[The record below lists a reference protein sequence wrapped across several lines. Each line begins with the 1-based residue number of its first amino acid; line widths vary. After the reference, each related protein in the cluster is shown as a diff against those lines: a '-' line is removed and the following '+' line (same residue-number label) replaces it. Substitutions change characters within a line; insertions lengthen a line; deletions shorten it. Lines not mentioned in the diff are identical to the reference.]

1 MVVEEEPP
9 MRRIRPAAAVI
20 ALALSLTSA
29 CSSGPSGTAAG
40 AEAGRPVS
48 GGSLTWAVETEPITF
63 NPHQYAQAKAR
74 LLVWNSFEALLTHDS
89 QGGYL
94 PWLSTGYEV
103 SGDGKIYT
111 FTLRTDVSFTDGT
124 KFDAAAVK
132 ANVDQFLVEGYNP
145 TVLAVQLRNLDRV
158 EVVDAATVAF
168 HLNQPDVLLL
178 DFLSSPQGAQVSP
191 KSLKE
196 AKNLKAGGPEL
207 AGTGPFVLDRYTAG
221 QDVHFTKNPAY
232 NWAPANAGH
241 SGPAYLDEIT
251 YRFLK
256 ESSVRVGALTSG
268 QVQVI
273 EGVPATDEALI
284 TANRQ
289 LSLQRG
295 LNSGSAYS
303 YYLNTA
309 HAPFDDL
316 RVRQAFREAVDV
328 EAVLTG
334 VYRGTAT
341 RAWSVI
347 GPTSPF
353 YDKTLEKT
361 YGGDTAKANKL
372 LDDAGWTARDAEG
385 FRVKDGKRLTV
396 RLVQSAPFVRDRRD
410 VLAQAVQAAVKQS
423 AGIDLNVA
431 LVDQGTATKAL
442 AEGQYEV
449 FDNSRAD
456 TDAGAALNLLLHSG
470 GAINRTGLRD
480 PALDKLL
487 EEGQAS
493 SDQAKRLAA
502 YRQVQKLVIADQ
514 ALILPLYAPA
524 DQVASATTVGGLS
537 FEPTAGV
544 PGSAYNVWL
553 SK

>member
-1 MVVEEEPP
+1 M
-9 MRRIRPAAAVI
+9 RPARPAVAAI
-20 ALALSLTSA
+20 ALALVLTA
-29 CSSGPSGTAAG
+29 CSSGTSGSPAG
-40 AEAGRPVS
+40 AGQPVS

-74 LLVWNSFEALLTHDS
+74 LLVWNTFEALLTHDS
-89 QGGYL
+89 QGGLL
-94 PWLSTGYEV
+94 PWLSTGHQV
-103 SGDGKIYT
+103 SADGRTYT
-111 FTLRTDVSFTDGT
+111 FSLRTDVSFTDGT
-124 KFDAAAVK
+124 RFDAAAVK

-145 TVLAVQLRNLDRV
+145 AVRAVQLRNLDTV
-158 EVVDAATVAF
+158 EVIDPATVAF
-168 HLNQPDVLLL
+168 HLKQPDVLLL

-191 KSLKE
+191 KSLRE

-207 AGTGPFVLDRYTAG
+207 AGTGPFILDRYTAG
-221 QDVHFTKNPAY
+221 QEVHFTRNPAY

-241 SGPAYLDEIT
+241 TGAAYLDEIT

-268 QVQVI
+268 QVQVV

-284 TANRQ
+284 TANPQ
-289 LSLQRG
+289 LSLSRG

-316 RVRQAFREAVDV
+316 KVRQAFREAVDV
-328 EAVLTG
+328 DAVLGG

-361 YGGDTAKANKL
+361 YGGDAAKANRL
-372 LDDAGWTARDAEG
+372 LDEAGWATRDADG

-410 VLAQAVQAAVKQS
+410 VLAQAVQAQVKQS

-431 LVDQGTATKAL
+431 VVDQGTATQAL
-442 AEGQYEV
+442 ADGQYEV

-456 TDAGAALNLLLHSG
+456 TDAGAALNLLLHSA
-470 GAINRTGLRD
+470 GAINRTGFSD
-480 PALDKLL
+480 PALDRLL
-487 EEGQAS
+487 EQGQAGTPA
-493 SDQAKRLAA
+493 QRQTA
-502 YRQVQKLVIADQ
+502 YQQVQKLTVTDQ

-524 DQVASATTVGGLS
+524 DQVAAATSVGGLG

-544 PGSAYNVWL
+544 PGSAYNLWI
-553 SK
+553 SR

>member
-1 MVVEEEPP
+1 
-9 MRRIRPAAAVI
+9 MRRTRPAVAAIVL
-20 ALALSLTSA
+20 ALALSA
-29 CSSGPSGTAAG
+29 CSSGTSGSA
-40 AEAGRPVS
+40 AEAGQPVS

-74 LLVWNSFEALLTHDS
+74 LLVWNTFEALLTHDG
-89 QGGYL
+89 QGGHV
-94 PWLSTGYEV
+94 PWLSTGHEV
-103 SGDGKIYT
+103 SADGRTYT
-111 FTLRTDVSFTDGT
+111 FTLRTDVTFTDGT
-124 KFDAAAVK
+124 KFDAEAVK
-132 ANVDQFLVEGYNP
+132 ANVDQFFVEGYNP
-145 TVLAVQLRNLDRV
+145 AVLAVQLRNLDKV
-158 EVVDAATVAF
+158 EVVDPATVVF
-168 HLNQPDVLLL
+168 HLKQPDVLLL

-207 AGTGPFVLDRYTAG
+207 AGTGPFVLDRHIAG
-221 QDVHFTKNPAY
+221 QAVVFTKNPAY

-241 SGPAYLDEIT
+241 TGAAYLDRIT
-251 YRFLK
+251 YRFLR

-268 QVQVI
+268 QVQIV
-273 EGVPATDEALI
+273 EGVPATDEGLI
-284 TANRQ
+284 TGNPQ
-289 LSLQRG
+289 LSLSRA

-303 YYLNTA
+303 YYFNTT

-316 RVRQAFREAVDV
+316 KVRQAFREAVDV
-328 EAVLTG
+328 DAVLTG
-334 VYRGTAT
+334 VYRGSAT

-353 YDKTLEKT
+353 YDRTLEKT
-361 YGGDTAKANKL
+361 YGGDAAKANRL
-372 LDDAGWTARDAEG
+372 LDEAGWTTRDADG
-385 FRVKDGKRLTV
+385 FRTKDGKRLTV

-431 LVDQGTATKAL
+431 VVDQGTATQAL
-442 AEGQYEV
+442 ADGQYEV

-470 GAINRTGLRD
+470 GAINRTGFTD
-480 PALDKLL
+480 PALDRLL
-487 EEGQAS
+487 EQGQAT
-493 SDQAKRLAA
+493 SDQAQRQAV
-502 YRQVQKLVIADQ
+502 YQQVQKLTITDQ

-524 DQVASATTVGGLS
+524 DQVAASTGVGGLG

-544 PGSAYNVWL
+544 PGSAYNLWL

>member
-1 MVVEEEPP
+1 
-9 MRRIRPAAAVI
+9 MRHTRPAAVV
-20 ALALSLTSA
+20 LALTLLLTA
-29 CSSGPSGTAAG
+29 CSSGGQQPAAV
-40 AEAGRPVS
+40 GRPVS
-48 GGSLTWAVETEPITF
+48 GGSLTWAVEIEPITF

-74 LLVWNSFEALLTHDS
+74 LLVWNTFEALLGHDS
-89 QGGYL
+89 QGGL
-94 PWLSTGYEV
+94 VPWLSTGHQV
-103 SGDGKIYT
+103 SADGMTYT
-111 FTLRTDVSFTDGT
+111 FALRTDVTFTDGT

-132 ANVDQFLVEGYNP
+132 ANIDQFFVEGYNP
-145 TVLAVQLRNLDRV
+145 AVLAVQLRNLDRV
-158 EVVDAATVAF
+158 EVVDPATVAF
-168 HLNQPDVLLL
+168 HLRQPDVLLL

-207 AGTGPFVLDRYTAG
+207 AGTGPFILDRYTAG
-221 QDVHFTKNPAY
+221 QEVHFTKNAAY

-241 SGPAYLDEIT
+241 SGAAYLDEIT

-273 EGVPATDEALI
+273 EGVPATDEPLI
-284 TANRQ
+284 TANPQ
-289 LSLQRG
+289 LSLSLSRG

-303 YYLNTA
+303 YYFNTT
-309 HAPFDDL
+309 HAPFDDI
-316 RVRQAFREAVDV
+316 RVRRAFREAVDV
-328 EAVLTG
+328 DAVLTG
-334 VYRGTAT
+334 VYRGSAT

-361 YGGDTAKANKL
+361 YGGDAAEANKL
-372 LDDAGWTARDAEG
+372 LDEAGWTARDADG
-385 FRVKDGKRLTV
+385 FRTKDGKRLTV

-410 VLAQAVQAAVKQS
+410 VLAQAVQAQVKQS
-423 AGIDLNVA
+423 AGIDLNIAV
-431 LVDQGTATKAL
+431 VDQGTATQAL
-442 AEGQYEV
+442 ADGQYEV

-470 GAINRTGLRD
+470 GAINRTGFTD

-487 EEGQAS
+487 EQGRAGT
-493 SDQAKRLAA
+493 DQAQ
-502 YRQVQKLVIADQ
+502 RQAVYQRVQKLAITDQ

-524 DQVASATTVGGLS
+524 DQIAASRAVGGLG

-544 PGSAYNVWL
+544 PGSAYHLWV

>member
-1 MVVEEEPP
+1 
-9 MRRIRPAAAVI
+9 MRHTRPAALVL
-20 ALALSLTSA
+20 ALALFLTA
-29 CSSGPSGTAAG
+29 CSGDVERS
-40 AEAGRPVS
+40 AEAGGPVS
-48 GGSLTWAVETEPITF
+48 GGSLTWAVETEPLTF

-74 LLVWNSFEALLTHDS
+74 LLVWNTFEALLTHDDR
-89 QGGYL
+89 GGYV
-94 PWLSTGYEV
+94 PWLATGYEV
-103 SGDGKIYT
+103 SPDGKTYT
-111 FTLRTDVSFTDGT
+111 FRLRRDVTFTDGT
-124 KFDAAAVK
+124 TFDAEAVK
-132 ANVDQFLVEGYNP
+132 ANIDQFFVEGYNP
-145 TVLAVQLRNLDRV
+145 AVLAVQLRNLDRV
-158 EVVDAATVAF
+158 EVADPATVVF
-168 HLNQPDVLLL
+168 HLKQPDVLLL

-207 AGTGPFVLDRYTAG
+207 AGTGPFVLDHYTAG
-221 QDVHFTKNPAY
+221 QEVVFTKNPAY

-241 SGPAYLDEIT
+241 AGPAYLDRIT

-268 QVQVI
+268 QVQVV

-284 TANRQ
+284 TANPQ
-289 LSLQRG
+289 LTLSRG

-303 YYLNTA
+303 YYFNTT

-316 RVRQAFREAVDV
+316 KVRQAFREAVDV
-328 EAVLTG
+328 DAVLDG

-361 YGGDTAKANKL
+361 YGGDAAKANRL
-372 LDDAGWTARDAEG
+372 LDEAGWTGRDADG
-385 FRVKDGKRLTV
+385 FRTKDGRRLTV

-431 LVDQGTATKAL
+431 VVDQGTATQAL
-442 AEGQYEV
+442 ADGQYEV

-470 GAINRTGLRD
+470 GAINRTGFTD

-487 EEGQAS
+487 EQGQAG
-493 SDQAKRLAA
+493 SDQAQRRTA
-502 YRQVQKLVIADQ
+502 YQQVQKLTVTDQ
-514 ALILPLYAPA
+514 ALILPLYAPS
-524 DQVASATTVGGLS
+524 DQIAASTTVGGLG

-544 PGSAYNVWL
+544 PGSAYHLWL

>member
-1 MVVEEEPP
+1 
-9 MRRIRPAAAVI
+9 MRRTRPAAAVI
-20 ALALSLTSA
+20 ALALSLTAA
-29 CSSGPSGTAAG
+29 CSSGSAG
-40 AEAGRPVS
+40 AADAGKPVS

-74 LLVWNSFEALLTHDS
+74 LLVWNTFEALLTHDS
-89 QGGYL
+89 RGGHL
-94 PWLSTGYEV
+94 PWLSTGHQV
-103 SGDGKIYT
+103 SADGRRYT
-111 FTLRTDVSFTDGT
+111 FTLRTDVTFTDGT
-124 KFDAAAVK
+124 RFDAAAVK
-132 ANVDQFLVEGYNP
+132 ANVDQFLTEGYNP
-145 TVLAVQLRNLDRV
+145 SVRAVQLRHLEKV
-158 EVVDAATVAF
+158 EVVDPATVVF
-168 HLNQPDVLLL
+168 HLTQPDVLLL

-191 KSLKE
+191 KSLAG

-207 AGTGPFVLDRYTAG
+207 AGTGPFILDRYSPG
-221 QDVHFTKNPAY
+221 QEVHFVRNPAY

-241 SGPAYLDEIT
+241 SGPAYLEEIT

-273 EGVPATDEALI
+273 EGVPATDEGLI
-284 TANRQ
+284 TANRA
-289 LSLQRG
+289 LTLNRG

-303 YYLNTA
+303 YYFNTG

-328 EAVLTG
+328 DAVLNG

-361 YGGDTAKANKL
+361 YSGDTAEANRL
-372 LDDAGWTARDAEG
+372 LDEAGWTARDAGG
-385 FRVKDGKRLTV
+385 FRVKDGRRLTV

-423 AGIDLNVA
+423 AGIDLTVA

-442 AEGQYEV
+442 ADGEYEV

-456 TDAGAALNLLLHSG
+456 TDAGAALNLLLHSA
-470 GAINRTGLRD
+470 GAINRTGVKD
-480 PALDKLL
+480 PELDRLL
-487 EEGQAS
+487 DEGQAAADRAS
-493 SDQAKRLAA
+493 RVAA
-502 YRQVQKLVIADQ
+502 YQRVQKLTVADQ
-514 ALILPLYAPA
+514 ALVLPLYAPA
-524 DQVASATTVGGLS
+524 DQIAAANTVGGLG